1 MLIPWRHCAFRLV
14 SHASFLSDSMPQQE
28 AQAAIA
34 LVNANKSLSVAAAP
48 GPTSN
53 PSTKSMDLAP
63 VRPGQRHHQRMGS
76 ASSIISRTAS
86 PAKFDKFGRRI
97 LTPPMTRAN
106 STQGSIPGTPRR
118 EAEVRR
124 HRECFGG
131 PQIFPHLGSVLT
143 SDPEQLD
150 EDIDKA
156 TSLMAL
162 YDIRMKVKEQDNTSL
177 LKLRE
182 KIAALQARQQ
192 AEKKE
197 GSSEGRHHRYT
208 YPKASA

>member
-1 MLIPWRHCAFRLV
+1 MPDSQAALCAQAWASA
-14 SHASFLSDSMPQQE
+14 SHASSLSNSMQQQE

-34 LVNANKSLSVAAAP
+34 LVNANKPLSIAAAP
-48 GPTSN
+48 GPTSD

-118 EAEVRR
+118 EAEVSR
-124 HRECFGG
+124 HQECFGG
-131 PQIFPHLGSVLT
+131 PQIFPPSGFCA
-143 SDPEQLD
+143 
-150 EDIDKA
+150 DI
-156 TSLMAL
+156 
-162 YDIRMKVKEQDNTSL
+162 
-177 LKLRE
+177 
-182 KIAALQARQQ
+182 
-192 AEKKE
+192 
-197 GSSEGRHHRYT
+197 
-208 YPKASA
+208 